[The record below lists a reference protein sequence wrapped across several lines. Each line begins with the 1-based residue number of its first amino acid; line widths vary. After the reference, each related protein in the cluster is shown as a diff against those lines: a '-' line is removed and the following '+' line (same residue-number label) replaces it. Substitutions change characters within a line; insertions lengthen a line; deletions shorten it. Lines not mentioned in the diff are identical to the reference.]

1 MRERRSFGWMARVGA
16 LAALAA
22 LPACH
27 RKNRLT
33 NNYFTFSIT
42 PPAATVVKNSPLTL
56 TANTGGVDVNPT
68 WEITP
73 QSAGSLVPA
82 VGRTVVF
89 TPTALG
95 DVQIFA
101 TVDGTQAKSQIAVVT
116 YIPPTAVS
124 STAPTTNVYSVYS
137 DQGIPVS
144 SLLGTDIFASTG
156 LDLQELST
164 GYTPEGIK
172 YERTTGAT
180 NGAFWGVAYDIKKS
194 GARVDLSAYS
204 AGTLKFSLRLGRTM
218 GPTEKIE
225 IHIDDD
231 GTGGSPGKVDN
242 IATDF
247 MNELSTDWQ
256 EISIPISSFAP
267 AQTLSTIDV
276 PFAIVVVNV
285 SSPLTFDVDAVR
297 WEK

>member
-1 MRERRSFGWMARVGA
+1 MTTKETSRWMARMVA
-16 LAALAA
+16 LVAIAA

-33 NNYFTFSIT
+33 SNYFTFSIT
-42 PPAATVVKNSPLTL
+42 PPAATVVKNSPVTL
-56 TANTGGVDVNPT
+56 TANTGGADVNPT
-68 WEITP
+68 WEMTP
-73 QSAGSLVPA
+73 QTAGTLVPA

-89 TPTALG
+89 TPTTLG

-101 TVDGTQAKSQIAVVT
+101 TIDGTQAKSQIAVVT
-116 YIPPTAVS
+116 YIPPTATS
-124 STAPTTNVYSVYS
+124 STAPTTTVYSVYS

-144 SLLGTDIFASTG
+144 PLLGTDVFTG
-156 LDLQELST
+156 GGLTLTELNT
-164 GYTPEGIK
+164 GYTPEGVK
-172 YERTTGAT
+172 YFRSTSGS
-180 NGAFWGVAYDIKKS
+180 GGFWGVSYEIHKT
-194 GARVDLSAYS
+194 GAVVDLSAYS
-204 AGTLKFSLRLGRTM
+204 AGTLKFSIRLGRTM

-231 GTGGSPGKVDN
+231 GAGTTPGKVDN
-242 IATDF
+242 ISTDF

-256 EISIPISSFAP
+256 EVSIPISSFAP
-267 AQTLSTIDV
+267 AQTLSTMHV

-285 SSPLTFDVDAVR
+285 SSSLTFDVDAVR